1 MKNDPGLQEEIKI
14 PEPPQPSW
22 FQVAGDI
29 DDFIFYDETEKT
41 CSQR

>member
-1 MKNDPGLQEEIKI
+1 MKNDPALQEEIKI
-14 PEPPQPSW
+14 PEPSKPSW